1 MSGGKGL
8 DGAGIAKMVTLEEAV
23 NILTRVHSLVER
35 MAIEVRG
42 NKPTTGFRQQIQRA
56 STPLVGMLK
65 GQFGMISD
73 QVAAMIVSMSRGSS
87 EQTRLRSL
95 RESVAQV
102 RTALEIAM
110 AQTAQKHAVQKD
122 AKSDSSTDT
131 FE

>member
-95 RESVAQV
+95 RESVAQI
-102 RTALEIAM
+102 RTALEIAI